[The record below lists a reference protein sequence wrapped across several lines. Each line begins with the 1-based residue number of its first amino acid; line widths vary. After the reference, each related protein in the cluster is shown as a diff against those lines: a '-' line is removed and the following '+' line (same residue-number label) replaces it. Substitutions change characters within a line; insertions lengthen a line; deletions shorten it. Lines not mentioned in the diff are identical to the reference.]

1 MIELYEAAIMNYKAD
16 ALHVLKKILY
26 ITGKAIKYIFILF
39 FIFLPFAL
47 IGAIINYFKYDFA
60 KDAGSIIQNILKVSY
75 NFYSMLSSFI
85 EQYPESIFILGILFI
100 ILLIKS
106 LSSHIILRKHN
117 YKSFFKAILHF
128 FVVLSLTLSIVYYED
143 ILNELQLHT
152 NNLNLLIHKYL
163 NANISINVN
172 RLSFIFLLI
181 IYVIVWINNRLLWVL
196 SIFLVQLFLIYI
208 FYNDILKWLNDF
220 PTEYIRLLQGIL
232 PFLIVAPYIFLIW
245 IFRDNDKFM
254 EYSLRQEEVNI
265 KSKEIRL
272 REKELRTRETELNLK
287 QKEFELNKNKTA

>member
-1 MIELYEAAIMNYKAD
+1 MNYKAD

-128 FVVLSLTLSIVYYED
+128 FVVLLLTLSIVYYED

-163 NANISINVN
+163 NTNISINVN

>member
-1 MIELYEAAIMNYKAD
+1 MNYKAD

-152 NNLNLLIHKYL
+152 NNLNLLIHKYV
-163 NANISINVN
+163 NTNISINVN